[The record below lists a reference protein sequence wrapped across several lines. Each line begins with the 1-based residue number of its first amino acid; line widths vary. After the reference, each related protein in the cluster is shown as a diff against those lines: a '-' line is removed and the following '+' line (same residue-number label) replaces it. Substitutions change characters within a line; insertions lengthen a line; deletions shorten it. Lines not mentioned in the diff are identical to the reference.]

1 MGVVN
6 VDEAIPAELLA
17 RVEAFMAEREF
28 NADRIN
34 AFGAVLNEARALPF
48 PTRVALGDRLRARG
62 NSDFV
67 RLHSTV
73 GHISGDPHEYE
84 RILNWLTLLM
94 PQMSPATTHFIYWCV
109 LSRVFAGGLKGPKA
123 AGFAECDL
131 FRFHQEFMSSLK
143 DRFGINPPRRSARS
157 GSIRRVALVTNQF
170 LGDRHQPTRD
180 VFDYAWRLRT
190 ERDVDAVIFNA
201 NLMPQRVEAL
211 FFPPLIA
218 EMVEDYEGKRNM
230 RMWGR
235 EAPVVSFTEREFGA
249 PKLRAI
255 VAEVER
261 FDPDAIVAFGGTN
274 IVADFFV
281 GSRPTVCLPTTSHV
295 TLTLADLLLGY
306 DGSDWTTGLHELYRE
321 PFARRFRPFT
331 LGFAIP
337 PTDPDRAGDFGL
349 GDAPFVFVVVGT
361 RLDAEVDD
369 AFIAVADDVLDTRP
383 DAILAFAGRADAL
396 ASRVAR
402 ARNAARMRPL
412 GHVEDI
418 RALYRRCGAFLNP
431 PRQGG
436 GGSAGFAMAEGVP
449 IVTFAGGDVAG
460 VAGPAF
466 HSASRDDYVATAGR
480 FANDAEHRSSMSAAA
495 RRRYAEIGDRSRFTK
510 RLLDYCE
517 EAREAYRAE

>member
-1 MGVVN
+1 MGAENVN
-6 VDEAIPAELLA
+6 EAVPEELFA
-17 RVEAFMAEREF
+17 RIEALMAEREF

-34 AFGAVLNEARALPF
+34 ALTSVLDEARSLPCSVTTAL
-48 PTRVALGDRLRARG
+48 ADRLRARG
-62 NSDFV
+62 DPDFV
-67 RLHSTV
+67 RLHSTL
-73 GHISGDPHEYE
+73 GHITGDPHEYE
-84 RILNWLTLLM
+84 RIINWLTLVM
-94 PQMSPATTHFIYWCV
+94 PQMNPAVSHFIYWGV

-131 FRFHQEFMSSLK
+131 FRFHQTFTAFIK
-143 DRFGINPPRRSARS
+143 DRFGINPTRRTAHP
-157 GSIRRVALVTNQF
+157 GPVRRVALVTNQF

-180 VFDYAWRLRT
+180 VFDYAWRLRS
-190 ERDVDAVIFNA
+190 ERGVDAVIFNA
-201 NLMPQRVEAL
+201 NLMPRRVEAL

-218 EMVEDYEGKRNM
+218 DMVEGYEGSRNM
-230 RMWGR
+230 LMWGR

-249 PKLRAI
+249 AKLRSI
-255 VAEVER
+255 VAEIEG

-274 IVADFFV
+274 IVADLFV

-306 DGSDWTTGLHELYRE
+306 DGSDWTIGLHELYRE

-337 PTDPDRAGDFGL
+337 PTDPENAEDFGL
-349 GDAPFVFVVVGT
+349 ADAPFVFVVVGT
-361 RLDAEVDD
+361 RLDAEADE
-369 AFIAVADDVLDTRP
+369 AFIALADDVLDTRP
-383 DAILAFAGRADAL
+383 DAVLAFAGWAPGL
-396 ASRVAR
+396 AGRVSR
-402 ARNAARMRPL
+402 ARNAARMRL
-412 GHVEDI
+412 LDHVGDI

-449 IVTFAGGDVAG
+449 IVTFAGGDVGG

-466 HSASRDDYVATAGR
+466 HAVTRSDYVAAAGR
-480 FANDAEHRSSMSAAA
+480 LANDAGYQATMSAAA
-495 RRRYAEIGDRSRFTK
+495 TGRYAEIGDRSRFTK

-517 EAREAYRAE
+517 EAREAYRAD